1 MSVVVRQ
8 QGAGNGKSYELIRS
22 ILAGD
27 ADAIVLTKPHT
38 NKDMLYAEIMGAA
51 TTAHAR
57 SKNRA
62 WIVGFRGAD
71 GVPRRAIFATVDSFM
86 FAIGDPAR
94 GGRAFDSA
102 VRSVDDEQ
110 LARSVPCDEDGAWLT
125 FKGERVR
132 VDRSVVLVDEAQDLG
147 LEYVRALE
155 AYARHTESR
164 VVLIGDKLQ
173 SIQHE
178 ENAFTELR
186 TGSTCSLRSAS
197 AASIDYEFEP
207 ARNVCRRFGPR
218 IASFVNRLIFHDEAN
233 ARWTAG
239 LAPITTLD
247 AAPSEGTVTVTK
259 VPSAGRGIAEKTVE
273 RVMDALSAEVAM
285 HPALRPNDV
294 LVVAPFVR
302 NYAAM
307 EALEMRLSEFWA
319 ERGVADAAYL
329 HVSEP
334 GHPVNLEHSRDATR
348 LVSIHA
354 SKGDGRRVVFVV
366 GLTEAALSRF
376 SDTEVPSE
384 SLIYLSLLHVA
395 LTRAVRSMHVFLHD
409 LDDDVTRRFV
419 RAGVVADDWITRPA
433 AAWPACPTLLR
444 DTINSSTVSAM
455 LIQSTLAS
463 IIALAPPTEFIG
475 GPSGA
480 TGTNGTVG
488 PNGATGTS
496 GANGAVSDAVHHY
509 IEYSCMVVGAIMHV
523 VDTCRTRGGIS
534 GLFCSAQSRIRAAVC
549 VDMTPREYATKYI
562 FGKPRADRREAARTE
577 RREEGRREADR
588 READKTERT
597 DRREADRREADRT
610 ERTDRREG
618 ASTDRPGRRE
628 DERADR
634 PVVPIV
640 HGPRAA
646 RLRELVERVKTL
658 DRPVTPLD
666 MCVTLYILGHTYPN
680 MIDRTRGM
688 YRPFS
693 MYRVIGWF
701 DRARAR
707 TDAEWGQHSA
717 RLARLECLMRAA
729 VEFAGD
735 TAWLIDYCKPY
746 RLSPVDEFELTA
758 QHGVLFRFDRADG
771 VAYVV
776 HLVCR
781 FHADPYAHSIE
792 ALVDAITNERKEG
805 KDSACL
811 VIALDCAAPFV
822 VRPPSDQ
829 RAILEYTRLA
839 MRAHYARLNA
849 EIARGIVKKRIPL
862 YAERAIAR
870 GATDPASL
878 DRDLDAAIEAYVN
891 EIFVRSTTV
900 FVTDVADYVPDETY
914 ESEPVAPVFAPYT
927 GPVLSRAHARAC
939 GERAPILAFGGSM
952 SKDVVDEPTAHA
964 ANAAR
969 AALDAFCVAPRA
981 EVPLSVQHH
990 DNRTLIGRADVI
1002 DSRGVA
1008 VEFKL
1013 RVGPTALR
1021 QISCY
1026 LAMIMIMGGHASGNA
1041 IATGYVVGL
1050 HDGEVHRVVVRDPV
1064 PIIAACFRF

>member
-22 ILAGD
+22 ILSGD

-38 NKDMLYAEIMGAA
+38 NKDMLYAEIMAAA

-155 AYARHTESR
+155 TYARHTESR

-178 ENAFTELR
+178 ENAFTEF
-186 TGSTCSLRSAS
+186 RSAS
-197 AASIDYEFEP
+197 TDYEFEP

-218 IASFVNRLIFHDEAN
+218 IASFVNRLIFHDAAN

-247 AAPSEGTVTVTK
+247 TAPSEGTVTVTK

-273 RVMDALSAEVAM
+273 RVMDALSAEVAL
-285 HPALRPNDV
+285 HPSLRPNDV

-319 ERGVADAAYL
+319 ERGLADAAYL

-384 SLIYLSLLHVA
+384 SLVYLSLLHVA

-433 AAWPACPTLLR
+433 ATWPACPTLLR

-475 GPSGA
+475 GPNGA
-480 TGTNGTVG
+480 VGPNGPSGTVG
-488 PNGATGTS
+488 PSGANGTNGAT
-496 GANGAVSDAVHHY
+496 GAVSDAVHHY

-534 GLFCSAQSRIRAAVC
+534 GLFCSAQSRIRAAMC

-562 FGKPRADRREAARTE
+562 FGKPMETANT
-577 RREEGRREADR
+577 
-588 READKTERT
+588 DKTERT
-597 DRREADRREADRT
+597 DRREGA
-610 ERTDRREG
+610 RTDR
-618 ASTDRPGRRE
+618 A
-628 DERADR
+628 ERADR

-735 TAWLIDYCKPY
+735 AAWLIDYCKPY

-781 FHADPYAHSIE
+781 FHADPYAHSID

-878 DRDLDAAIEAYVN
+878 ERDLDAAIEAYVN

-939 GERAPILAFGGSM
+939 GERAPILAFGGS
-952 SKDVVDEPTAHA
+952 KDVVDEPTAHA

-990 DNRTLIGRADVI
+990 DNRTLIGRADAI

-1021 QISCY
+1021 QVSCY
-1026 LAMIMIMGGHASGNA
+1026 LAMMMVMGGHVYGHTGGP
-1041 IATGYVVGL
+1041 ATGYVVGL

-1064 PIIAACFRF
+1064 PIITACFRF

>member
-38 NKDMLYAEIMGAA
+38 NKDMLYAEIMAAA

-62 WIVGFRGAD
+62 WIVGFHGAD

-155 AYARHTESR
+155 AYARHTDSR

-178 ENAFTELR
+178 ENAFTEFR
-186 TGSTCSLRSAS
+186 SGST
-197 AASIDYEFEP
+197 DYEFEP

-247 AAPSEGTVTVTK
+247 TVPSEGTVTVTK

-285 HPALRPNDV
+285 HPSLRPNDV

-319 ERGVADAAYL
+319 DRGLADAAYL

-384 SLIYLSLLHVA
+384 SLVYLSLLHVA

-475 GPSGA
+475 GPNGANGPGIGASGTNGPSIA
-480 TGTNGTVG
+480 NGANGTNGT
-488 PNGATGTS
+488 
-496 GANGAVSDAVHHY
+496 NGAVSDAVHHY

-534 GLFCSAQSRIRAAVC
+534 GLFCSAQSRIRGAVC

-562 FGKPRADRREAARTE
+562 FGKPRATVKEC
-577 RREEGRREADR
+577 RREADR
-588 READKTERT
+588 PEKS
-597 DRREADRREADRT
+597 DRREADRPDKPDRPD
-610 ERTDRREG
+610 RPDRRE
-618 ASTDRPGRRE
+618 AERP
-628 DERADR
+628 DR

-781 FHADPYAHSIE
+781 FHADPYAHSID
-792 ALVDAITNERKEG
+792 ALVDTITNERKEG

-849 EIARGIVKKRIPL
+849 EIARGIFKKRIPL

-939 GERAPILAFGGSM
+939 GERAPILAFGGSVPN
-952 SKDVVDEPTAHA
+952 DVVDEPTAHA

-1021 QISCY
+1021 QVSCY
-1026 LAMIMIMGGHASGNA
+1026 LAMMMVMDTGGRTGGPAM
-1041 IATGYVVGL
+1041 GYVVGL
-1050 HDGEVHRVVVRDPV
+1050 HDGEVHRIVVLDPV

>member
-1 MSVVVRQ
+1 
-8 QGAGNGKSYELIRS
+8 
-22 ILAGD
+22 
-27 ADAIVLTKPHT
+27 
-38 NKDMLYAEIMGAA
+38 
-51 TTAHAR
+51 
-57 SKNRA
+57 
-62 WIVGFRGAD
+62 
-71 GVPRRAIFATVDSFM
+71 
-86 FAIGDPAR
+86 
-94 GGRAFDSA
+94 
-102 VRSVDDEQ
+102 
-110 LARSVPCDEDGAWLT
+110 
-125 FKGERVR
+125 
-132 VDRSVVLVDEAQDLG
+132 
-147 LEYVRALE
+147 
-155 AYARHTESR
+155 
-164 VVLIGDKLQ
+164 
-173 SIQHE
+173 
-178 ENAFTELR
+178 
-186 TGSTCSLRSAS
+186 
-197 AASIDYEFEP
+197 
-207 ARNVCRRFGPR
+207 
-218 IASFVNRLIFHDEAN
+218 
-233 ARWTAG
+233 
-239 LAPITTLD
+239 
-247 AAPSEGTVTVTK
+247 
-259 VPSAGRGIAEKTVE
+259 
-273 RVMDALSAEVAM
+273 
-285 HPALRPNDV
+285 
-294 LVVAPFVR
+294 
-302 NYAAM
+302 
-307 EALEMRLSEFWA
+307 
-319 ERGVADAAYL
+319 
-329 HVSEP
+329 
-334 GHPVNLEHSRDATR
+334 
-348 LVSIHA
+348 
-354 SKGDGRRVVFVV
+354 
-366 GLTEAALSRF
+366 
-376 SDTEVPSE
+376 
-384 SLIYLSLLHVA
+384 
-395 LTRAVRSMHVFLHD
+395 
-409 LDDDVTRRFV
+409 
-419 RAGVVADDWITRPA
+419 
-433 AAWPACPTLLR
+433 
-444 DTINSSTVSAM
+444 
-455 LIQSTLAS
+455 
-463 IIALAPPTEFIG
+463 
-475 GPSGA
+475 
-480 TGTNGTVG
+480 
-488 PNGATGTS
+488 
-496 GANGAVSDAVHHY
+496 
-509 IEYSCMVVGAIMHV
+509 
-523 VDTCRTRGGIS
+523 
-534 GLFCSAQSRIRAAVC
+534 
-549 VDMTPREYATKYI
+549 
-562 FGKPRADRREAARTE
+562 
-577 RREEGRREADR
+577 
-588 READKTERT
+588 
-597 DRREADRREADRT
+597 
-610 ERTDRREG
+610 
-618 ASTDRPGRRE
+618 
-628 DERADR
+628 
-634 PVVPIV
+634 VVPIV

-781 FHADPYAHSIE
+781 FHADPYAHSID
-792 ALVDAITNERKEG
+792 ALVDTITNERKEG

-849 EIARGIVKKRIPL
+849 EIARGIFKKRIPL

-939 GERAPILAFGGSM
+939 GERAPILAFNGGSMGSM

-1021 QISCY
+1021 QVSCY
-1026 LAMIMIMGGHASGNA
+1026 LAMMMVMDTGGRTGGPAM
-1041 IATGYVVGL
+1041 GYVVGL
-1050 HDGEVHRVVVRDPV
+1050 HDGEVHRIVVRDPV

>member
-1 MSVVVRQ
+1 
-8 QGAGNGKSYELIRS
+8 
-22 ILAGD
+22 
-27 ADAIVLTKPHT
+27 
-38 NKDMLYAEIMGAA
+38 
-51 TTAHAR
+51 
-57 SKNRA
+57 
-62 WIVGFRGAD
+62 
-71 GVPRRAIFATVDSFM
+71 
-86 FAIGDPAR
+86 
-94 GGRAFDSA
+94 
-102 VRSVDDEQ
+102 
-110 LARSVPCDEDGAWLT
+110 
-125 FKGERVR
+125 
-132 VDRSVVLVDEAQDLG
+132 
-147 LEYVRALE
+147 
-155 AYARHTESR
+155 
-164 VVLIGDKLQ
+164 
-173 SIQHE
+173 
-178 ENAFTELR
+178 
-186 TGSTCSLRSAS
+186 
-197 AASIDYEFEP
+197 
-207 ARNVCRRFGPR
+207 VCRRFGPR

-247 AAPSEGTVTVTK
+247 TAPSEGTVTVTK

-273 RVMDALSAEVAM
+273 RVMDALSAEVAL

-319 ERGVADAAYL
+319 ERGLADAAYL

-384 SLIYLSLLHVA
+384 SLVYLSLLHVA

-433 AAWPACPTLLR
+433 ATWPACPTLLR

-475 GPSGA
+475 GPNGA
-480 TGTNGTVG
+480 NGPSG
-488 PNGATGTS
+488 PNGANGANGTG

-534 GLFCSAQSRIRAAVC
+534 GLFCSAQSRIRAAIC

-562 FGKPRADRREAARTE
+562 FGKPRADRREAARTD

-588 READKTERT
+588 TDRREAEKPDRTDRTDRREAEKADKTEST
-597 DRREADRREADRT
+597 DRREADR
-610 ERTDRREG
+610 
-618 ASTDRPGRRE
+618 P
-628 DERADR
+628 DR

-771 VAYVV
+771 VAYVM

-781 FHADPYAHSIE
+781 FHADPYAHSID
-792 ALVDAITNERKEG
+792 ALVDTITNERKEG

-878 DRDLDAAIEAYVN
+878 ERDLDAAIEAYVN

-927 GPVLSRAHARAC
+927 GPVLSRAHARSC

-952 SKDVVDEPTAHA
+952 PKDVVDEPTAHA

-969 AALDAFCVAPRA
+969 AALDAFCVGPRA

-1021 QISCY
+1021 QVSCY
-1026 LAMIMIMGGHASGNA
+1026 LAMMMVMGGNARPICGGTSGP
-1041 IATGYVVGL
+1041 ATGYVVGL
-1050 HDGEVHRVVVRDPV
+1050 HDGEVHMIVVRDPA

>member
-1 MSVVVRQ
+1 
-8 QGAGNGKSYELIRS
+8 
-22 ILAGD
+22 
-27 ADAIVLTKPHT
+27 
-38 NKDMLYAEIMGAA
+38 
-51 TTAHAR
+51 
-57 SKNRA
+57 
-62 WIVGFRGAD
+62 
-71 GVPRRAIFATVDSFM
+71 
-86 FAIGDPAR
+86 
-94 GGRAFDSA
+94 
-102 VRSVDDEQ
+102 
-110 LARSVPCDEDGAWLT
+110 
-125 FKGERVR
+125 
-132 VDRSVVLVDEAQDLG
+132 
-147 LEYVRALE
+147 
-155 AYARHTESR
+155 
-164 VVLIGDKLQ
+164 
-173 SIQHE
+173 
-178 ENAFTELR
+178 
-186 TGSTCSLRSAS
+186 
-197 AASIDYEFEP
+197 
-207 ARNVCRRFGPR
+207 
-218 IASFVNRLIFHDEAN
+218 
-233 ARWTAG
+233 
-239 LAPITTLD
+239 
-247 AAPSEGTVTVTK
+247 
-259 VPSAGRGIAEKTVE
+259 
-273 RVMDALSAEVAM
+273 
-285 HPALRPNDV
+285 
-294 LVVAPFVR
+294 
-302 NYAAM
+302 
-307 EALEMRLSEFWA
+307 
-319 ERGVADAAYL
+319 
-329 HVSEP
+329 
-334 GHPVNLEHSRDATR
+334 
-348 LVSIHA
+348 
-354 SKGDGRRVVFVV
+354 
-366 GLTEAALSRF
+366 
-376 SDTEVPSE
+376 
-384 SLIYLSLLHVA
+384 
-395 LTRAVRSMHVFLHD
+395 
-409 LDDDVTRRFV
+409 
-419 RAGVVADDWITRPA
+419 
-433 AAWPACPTLLR
+433 
-444 DTINSSTVSAM
+444 
-455 LIQSTLAS
+455 
-463 IIALAPPTEFIG
+463 
-475 GPSGA
+475 
-480 TGTNGTVG
+480 
-488 PNGATGTS
+488 
-496 GANGAVSDAVHHY
+496 VHHY

-562 FGKPRADRREAARTE
+562 FGKPRADRREA
-577 RREEGRREADR
+577 
-588 READKTERT
+588 
-597 DRREADRREADRT
+597 DRT
-610 ERTDRREG
+610 ERTDRREE
-618 ASTDRPGRRE
+618 GRR
-628 DERADR
+628 DGDRTDR

-939 GERAPILAFGGSM
+939 GERAPILAFDGSM

-1021 QISCY
+1021 QVSCY
-1026 LAMIMIMGGHASGNA
+1026 LAMMMVMGGNA
-1041 IATGYVVGL
+1041 RHTIATGYVVGL
-1050 HDGEVHRVVVRDPV
+1050 HDGEVHRVVVRDPA

>member
-1 MSVVVRQ
+1 
-8 QGAGNGKSYELIRS
+8 
-22 ILAGD
+22 
-27 ADAIVLTKPHT
+27 
-38 NKDMLYAEIMGAA
+38 
-51 TTAHAR
+51 
-57 SKNRA
+57 
-62 WIVGFRGAD
+62 
-71 GVPRRAIFATVDSFM
+71 
-86 FAIGDPAR
+86 
-94 GGRAFDSA
+94 
-102 VRSVDDEQ
+102 
-110 LARSVPCDEDGAWLT
+110 
-125 FKGERVR
+125 
-132 VDRSVVLVDEAQDLG
+132 
-147 LEYVRALE
+147 
-155 AYARHTESR
+155 
-164 VVLIGDKLQ
+164 
-173 SIQHE
+173 
-178 ENAFTELR
+178 
-186 TGSTCSLRSAS
+186 
-197 AASIDYEFEP
+197 
-207 ARNVCRRFGPR
+207 
-218 IASFVNRLIFHDEAN
+218 
-233 ARWTAG
+233 
-239 LAPITTLD
+239 
-247 AAPSEGTVTVTK
+247 
-259 VPSAGRGIAEKTVE
+259 
-273 RVMDALSAEVAM
+273 
-285 HPALRPNDV
+285 
-294 LVVAPFVR
+294 
-302 NYAAM
+302 
-307 EALEMRLSEFWA
+307 
-319 ERGVADAAYL
+319 
-329 HVSEP
+329 
-334 GHPVNLEHSRDATR
+334 
-348 LVSIHA
+348 
-354 SKGDGRRVVFVV
+354 
-366 GLTEAALSRF
+366 
-376 SDTEVPSE
+376 
-384 SLIYLSLLHVA
+384 
-395 LTRAVRSMHVFLHD
+395 
-409 LDDDVTRRFV
+409 
-419 RAGVVADDWITRPA
+419 
-433 AAWPACPTLLR
+433 
-444 DTINSSTVSAM
+444 M

-475 GPSGA
+475 GPNGANGPSGPSGA
-480 TGTNGTVG
+480 NGTNG
-488 PNGATGTS
+488 AT
-496 GANGAVSDAVHHY
+496 GAVSDAVHHY

-534 GLFCSAQSRIRAAVC
+534 GLFCSAQSRIRAAIC

-878 DRDLDAAIEAYVN
+878 ERDLDAAIEAYVN

-939 GERAPILAFGGSM
+939 GERAPILAFGGSVPN
-952 SKDVVDEPTAHA
+952 DVVDEPTAHA

-1021 QISCY
+1021 QVSCY
-1026 LAMIMIMGGHASGNA
+1026 LAMMMVMGGNASGPT

-1064 PIIAACFRF
+1064 PIITACFRF

>member
-38 NKDMLYAEIMGAA
+38 NKDMLYAEIMAAA

-62 WIVGFRGAD
+62 WIVGFHGTD

-86 FAIGDPAR
+86 FAIGDPTR

-102 VRSVDDEQ
+102 VRSVDEEQ
-110 LARSVPCDEDGAWLT
+110 LARSVPRDEDGAWLT

-178 ENAFTELR
+178 ENAFTA
-186 TGSTCSLRSAS
+186 ST
-197 AASIDYEFEP
+197 DYEFEP

-247 AAPSEGTVTVTK
+247 TAPSEGTVTVTK

-273 RVMDALSAEVAM
+273 RVMDALSAEVAL

-475 GPSGA
+475 GPSGPNG
-480 TGTNGTVG
+480 TGGPNGPSGHSGPNGTNGAG
-488 PNGATGTS
+488 
-496 GANGAVSDAVHHY
+496 GAVSDAVHHY

-562 FGKPRADRREAARTE
+562 FGKPRADRREADRREAARTE
-577 RREEGRREADR
+577 RRETGRREADR
-588 READKTERT
+588 TDRREAEKAEKADKTDRREGART
-597 DRREADRREADRT
+597 DRREAEKPDRPES
-610 ERTDRREG
+610 TDRREG
-618 ASTDRPGRRE
+618 ASTDRT
-628 DERADR
+628 DR

-781 FHADPYAHSIE
+781 FHADPYAHSID
-792 ALVDAITNERKEG
+792 ALVDTITNERKEG

-939 GERAPILAFGGSM
+939 GERAPILAFGGSVPN
-952 SKDVVDEPTAHA
+952 DVVDEPTAHA

-1021 QISCY
+1021 QVSCY
-1026 LAMIMIMGGHASGNA
+1026 LAMMMVTDTGGRTGGP
-1041 IATGYVVGL
+1041 ATGYVVGL

-1064 PIIAACFRF
+1064 PIITACFRF

>member
-1 MSVVVRQ
+1 
-8 QGAGNGKSYELIRS
+8 
-22 ILAGD
+22 
-27 ADAIVLTKPHT
+27 
-38 NKDMLYAEIMGAA
+38 MLYAEIMAAA

-178 ENAFTELR
+178 ENAFTD
-186 TGSTCSLRSAS
+186 STAS
-197 AASIDYEFEP
+197 TDYEFEP

-273 RVMDALSAEVAM
+273 RVMDALSAEVAL
-285 HPALRPNDV
+285 HPSLRPNDV

-319 ERGVADAAYL
+319 ERGLADAAYL

-463 IIALAPPTEFIG
+463 IIALAPPT
-475 GPSGA
+475 
-480 TGTNGTVG
+480 
-488 PNGATGTS
+488 
-496 GANGAVSDAVHHY
+496 
-509 IEYSCMVVGAIMHV
+509 
-523 VDTCRTRGGIS
+523 
-534 GLFCSAQSRIRAAVC
+534 
-549 VDMTPREYATKYI
+549 
-562 FGKPRADRREAARTE
+562 
-577 RREEGRREADR
+577 
-588 READKTERT
+588 
-597 DRREADRREADRT
+597 
-610 ERTDRREG
+610 
-618 ASTDRPGRRE
+618 
-628 DERADR
+628 
-634 PVVPIV
+634 
-640 HGPRAA
+640 
-646 RLRELVERVKTL
+646 
-658 DRPVTPLD
+658 
-666 MCVTLYILGHTYPN
+666 
-680 MIDRTRGM
+680 
-688 YRPFS
+688 
-693 MYRVIGWF
+693 
-701 DRARAR
+701 
-707 TDAEWGQHSA
+707 
-717 RLARLECLMRAA
+717 
-729 VEFAGD
+729 
-735 TAWLIDYCKPY
+735 
-746 RLSPVDEFELTA
+746 
-758 QHGVLFRFDRADG
+758 
-771 VAYVV
+771 
-776 HLVCR
+776 
-781 FHADPYAHSIE
+781 
-792 ALVDAITNERKEG
+792 
-805 KDSACL
+805 
-811 VIALDCAAPFV
+811 
-822 VRPPSDQ
+822 
-829 RAILEYTRLA
+829 
-839 MRAHYARLNA
+839 
-849 EIARGIVKKRIPL
+849 
-862 YAERAIAR
+862 
-870 GATDPASL
+870 
-878 DRDLDAAIEAYVN
+878 
-891 EIFVRSTTV
+891 
-900 FVTDVADYVPDETY
+900 
-914 ESEPVAPVFAPYT
+914 
-927 GPVLSRAHARAC
+927 
-939 GERAPILAFGGSM
+939 
-952 SKDVVDEPTAHA
+952 
-964 ANAAR
+964 
-969 AALDAFCVAPRA
+969 
-981 EVPLSVQHH
+981 
-990 DNRTLIGRADVI
+990 
-1002 DSRGVA
+1002 
-1008 VEFKL
+1008 
-1013 RVGPTALR
+1013 
-1021 QISCY
+1021 
-1026 LAMIMIMGGHASGNA
+1026 
-1041 IATGYVVGL
+1041 
-1050 HDGEVHRVVVRDPV
+1050 
-1064 PIIAACFRF
+1064 

>member
-38 NKDMLYAEIMGAA
+38 NKDMLYAEIMAAA

-62 WIVGFRGAD
+62 WIVGFHGAD

-155 AYARHTESR
+155 AYARHTDSR

-178 ENAFTELR
+178 ENAFTEFR
-186 TGSTCSLRSAS
+186 SGST
-197 AASIDYEFEP
+197 DYEFEP

-247 AAPSEGTVTVTK
+247 TVPSEGTVTVTK

-285 HPALRPNDV
+285 HPSLRPNDV

-319 ERGVADAAYL
+319 DRGLADAAYL

-384 SLIYLSLLHVA
+384 SLVYLSLLHVA

-475 GPSGA
+475 GPNGANGPGIGASGTNGPSIA
-480 TGTNGTVG
+480 NGANGTNGT
-488 PNGATGTS
+488 
-496 GANGAVSDAVHHY
+496 NGAVSDAVHHY

-534 GLFCSAQSRIRAAVC
+534 GLFCSAQSRIRGAVC

-562 FGKPRADRREAARTE
+562 FGKPRATVKEC
-577 RREEGRREADR
+577 RREADR
-588 READKTERT
+588 PEKS
-597 DRREADRREADRT
+597 DRREADRPDKPDRPD
-610 ERTDRREG
+610 RPDRRE
-618 ASTDRPGRRE
+618 AERP
-628 DERADR
+628 DR

-735 TAWLIDYCKPY
+735 AAWLIDYCKPY

-781 FHADPYAHSIE
+781 FHADPYAHSID
-792 ALVDAITNERKEG
+792 ALVDTITNERKEG

-849 EIARGIVKKRIPL
+849 EIARGIFKKRIPL

-939 GERAPILAFGGSM
+939 GERAPILAFGGSVPN
-952 SKDVVDEPTAHA
+952 DVVDEPTAHA

-1021 QISCY
+1021 QVSCY
-1026 LAMIMIMGGHASGNA
+1026 LAMMMVMDTGGRTGGPAM
-1041 IATGYVVGL
+1041 GYVVGL
-1050 HDGEVHRVVVRDPV
+1050 HDGEVHRIVVLDPV